1 MYKVNLEVFQ
11 GPLDLLLHLIEKME
25 IDIHNIPIKD
35 LTESYLN
42 YLHSLEEISLQNAEE
57 YIVMAS
63 TLIHLKSKSLLPKLE
78 NSNDDLEE
86 EIFVQNLIEYK
97 NYKELSLQFY
107 ELYEKR
113 QNMGD
118 KEPTEIN
125 INFKLG
131 NIKIE
136 KLYKSFK
143 NLIELKKIYIDETLK
158 IKYRKEVN
166 IEETKKYIRK
176 YLKEI
181 KKIKFTELMKN
192 YYTKEELVVG
202 FLSILDLISKNE
214 IIYYELGEDIIIE
227 VVNNF

>member
-125 INFKLG
+125 INSKLG